1 MNYEKRV
8 MIQAS
13 NILTKK
19 DFKWTDEFSLE
30 MRKQFLELPLNYF
43 TEIEHYEN
51 AAVIVKLQKQ
61 SLEIMNENISK
72 TNITGNVN
80 PLVVG

>member
-8 MIQAS
+8 MIQAF

-19 DFKWTDEFSLE
+19 DFEWTDEFSLE
-30 MRKQFLELPLNYF
+30 MRNQFLDLLLEYF
-43 TEIEHYEN
+43 TDIEHYEKC
-51 AAVIVKLQKQ
+51 AIIVKKKQ

-72 TNITGNVN
+72 TNITGSEIR
-80 PLVVG
+80 

>member
-8 MIQAS
+8 MIQAF

-19 DFKWTDEFSLE
+19 DFEWTDEFSLE
-30 MRKQFLELPLNYF
+30 MRNQFLDLLLNYF
-43 TEIEHYEN
+43 TEIEHYEKC
-51 AAVIVKLQKQ
+51 AVIVKLQKQ

-72 TNITGNVN
+72 TNITGSKIR
-80 PLVVG
+80 

>member
-8 MIQAS
+8 MIQAF

-19 DFKWTDEFSLE
+19 DFEWTDEFSLE
-30 MRKQFLELPLNYF
+30 MRNQFLDLLLNYF
-43 TEIEHYEN
+43 TEIEHYEKC
-51 AAVIVKLQKQ
+51 AVIVKLQKQ

-72 TNITGNVN
+72 TNITGSEIR
-80 PLVVG
+80 

>member
-8 MIQAS
+8 MIQAF

-30 MRKQFLELPLNYF
+30 MRNQFLDLLLDYF
-43 TEIEHYEN
+43 TDIEHYEKC
-51 AAVIVKLQKQ
+51 AIIVKKKQ

-72 TNITGNVN
+72 TNITGSKIR
-80 PLVVG
+80 